1 MSRLGGQGDRCVR
14 GREVTTERAGE
25 LIKEGLE
32 ALDHPERGT
41 DPSAATPGD
50 TTKHHTAGTGI
61 QIVGLTKTYERV
73 TRKEI
78 VRTHALSGVDLQVR
92 SKEFVSLI
100 GPSGCGKTT
109 VLKIIAGLLK
119 PTKGEVVIEGRRV
132 AGPGTDRATVFQSPG
147 LMPWKSVIDN
157 VILALEFAGVPKD
170 QRRDRAAKYVD
181 RVGLGKFH
189 DHYPGEL
196 SGGMQQRVGI
206 ARALA
211 IEPQVLL
218 MDEPFGALDAMT
230 RDDLNVELTRI
241 WHGTDK
247 TVAFITHSIIEAI
260 YLSDRVAVMSR
271 GPGRIVEI
279 VDIDLPRPRPLAI
292 RDTPEFGRYSGHIRH
307 LFAEL
312 GVLREV

>member
-1 MSRLGGQGDRCVR
+1 M
-14 GREVTTERAGE
+14 TKRAGE
-25 LIKEGLE
+25 LIKEELE

-50 TTKHHTAGTGI
+50 TTNHGTIGSGI
-61 QIVGLTKTYERV
+61 QINGLTKTYERV

-109 VLKIIAGLLK
+109 VLKIIAGLLR
-119 PTKGEVVIEGRRV
+119 PTKGDVLIEGRRV
-132 AGPGTDRATVFQSPG
+132 TGPGTDRATVFQSPG

-157 VILALEFAGVPKD
+157 VILALEFADVSKA
-170 QRRDRAAKYVD
+170 QRRGRAIKYVD
-181 RVGLGKFH
+181 RVGLREFH

-230 RDDLNVELTRI
+230 RGHMQTELVRI
-241 WHGTDK
+241 WEQERR
-247 TVAFITHSIIEAI
+247 TVLFITHSIDEAI
-260 YLSDRVAVMSR
+260 LLSDRIIVMTDGSIR
-271 GPGRIVEI
+271 EEVK
-279 VDIDLPRPRPLAI
+279 VDIERPRSREGLLEDRIAI
-292 RDTPEFGRYSGHIRH
+292 DLRH
-307 LFAEL
+307 RLIKL
-312 GVLREV
+312 L

>member
-1 MSRLGGQGDRCVR
+1 MGGRL
-14 GREVTTERAGE
+14 TKKAGE
-25 LIKEGLE
+25 LIKEELDT
-32 ALDHPERGT
+32 LDHPERCA
-41 DPSAATPGD
+41 DLSSATPGD
-50 TTKHHTAGTGI
+50 TTKGKGTTGTGI
-61 QIVGLTKTYERV
+61 QISGLTKTYERV

-119 PTKGEVVIEGRRV
+119 STKGEVVIEGRRV
-132 AGPGTDRATVFQSPG
+132 SSPGNDRATVFQSPG

-157 VILALEFAGVPKD
+157 VMLALEFAEVPKA
-170 QRRDRAAKYVD
+170 QRRERAIKYVD
-181 RVGLGKFH
+181 RVGLSQFH

-230 RDDLNVELTRI
+230 RGHMQTELVRI
-241 WHGTDK
+241 WEQERR
-247 TVAFITHSIIEAI
+247 TVLFVTHSIDEAI
-260 YLSDRVAVMSR
+260 LLSDRIIVMTDGSIR
-271 GPGRIVEI
+271 EEVK
-279 VDIDLPRPRPLAI
+279 VDIERPRSREALLEDRTAI
-292 RDTPEFGRYSGHIRH
+292 DLRH
-307 LFAEL
+307 RLL
-312 GVLREV
+312 DLL